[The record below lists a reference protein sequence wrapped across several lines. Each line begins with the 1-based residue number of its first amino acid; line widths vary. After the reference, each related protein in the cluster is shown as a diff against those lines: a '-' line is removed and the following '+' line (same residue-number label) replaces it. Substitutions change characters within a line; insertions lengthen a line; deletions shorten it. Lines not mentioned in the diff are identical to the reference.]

1 MPRAPEPGGDG
12 GNVIPNEPDPLH
24 PGTLPGPHVNPTIPK
39 QPVVTTVTTPGTLGE
54 IPGLYDLLQKQRAQ
68 MAPPPSDPLD
78 LENEGSPL
86 DALSFTNPEVGT
98 PDSHVG
104 ELSFDGA
111 GPTVDPMSDLHMP
124 SLESMGIQ
132 LPTTTTTTTTG
143 APTQGGDMVGS
154 GAKGWRKQ
162 VVAFARSMLGTP
174 YVWGGTSQSGVD
186 CSGLVLLAFQAAG
199 RHMPRISAD
208 QARQGKRVGLNDL
221 KPGDLVAWDNS
232 SRNNGADHIAIYI
245 GNGLIIEAPRPG
257 RNVQISH
264 LYDTGEAWGVSFG

>member
-1 MPRAPEPGGDG
+1 MPRAPEPGSG
-12 GNVIPNEPDPLH
+12 GTSTAPQQPA
-24 PGTLPGPHVNPTIPK
+24 PHVNPTIPN
-39 QPVVTTVTTPGTLGE
+39 QSIVTTTTPGTLGE
-54 IPGLYDLLQKQRAQ
+54 IPGLYDLLQKQRQQLAMQ
-68 MAPPPSDPLD
+68 YTKPTDPLD
-78 LENEGSPL
+78 LEEDGSGPL
-86 DALSFTNPEVGT
+86 GALDFSNPQVGT

-104 ELSFDGA
+104 EVNFDNA
-111 GPTVDPMSDLHMP
+111 GPTVDPMADLHMP
-124 SLESMGIQ
+124 SLEALGIK

-143 APTQGGDMVGS
+143 PGEPAGPMVGS

-186 CSGLVLLAFQAAG
+186 CSGLVLLAYAAAG

-208 QARQGKRVGLNDL
+208 QARQGKRVGLDQL